1 MVWMEPSGM
10 PIVKKLWAR
19 IEEDL
24 VEGKYTLIVTSSE
37 VYSDYDQ
44 DEFDGEKWVSLST
57 TTRFGGDQKFL
68 SLLLLTNGAI
78 LLGFSLYF
86 LLKGLRSK

>member
-24 VEGKYTLIVTSSE
+24 PEGKYTLIVTSSE
-37 VYSDYDQ
+37 V
-44 DEFDGEKWVSLST
+44 
-57 TTRFGGDQKFL
+57 
-68 SLLLLTNGAI
+68 
-78 LLGFSLYF
+78 
-86 LLKGLRSK
+86 